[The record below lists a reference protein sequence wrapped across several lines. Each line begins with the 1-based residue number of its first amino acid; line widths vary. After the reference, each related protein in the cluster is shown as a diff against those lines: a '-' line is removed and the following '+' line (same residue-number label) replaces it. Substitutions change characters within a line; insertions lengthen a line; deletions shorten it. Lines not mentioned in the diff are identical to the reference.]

1 MKQYIS
7 EKTKRENGLKPT
19 DSTFLTSTQLTT
31 VTHVLCECQK
41 RNIET
46 WSHTTGGC

>member
-19 DSTFLTSTQLTT
+19 DSTFLTSIQLTT
-31 VTHVLCECQK
+31 VTHFLCECLK
-41 RNIET
+41 E
-46 WSHTTGGC
+46 H